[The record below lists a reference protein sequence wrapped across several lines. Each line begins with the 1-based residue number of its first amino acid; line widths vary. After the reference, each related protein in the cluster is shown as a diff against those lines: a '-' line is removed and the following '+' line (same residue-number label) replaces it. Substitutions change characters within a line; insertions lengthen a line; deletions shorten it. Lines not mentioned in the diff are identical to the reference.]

1 MCVVSIPSGRT
12 FSRDDKM
19 AAFKLWKSRLPLKD
33 IINQLQLAKATLK
46 RILKLT
52 RTVQRIP
59 AQ

>member
-1 MCVVSIPSGRT
+1 VVSIPTGRT
-12 FSRDDKM
+12 LSRDIKM
-19 AAFKLWKSRLPLKD
+19 AAFKLWKVRLPLKD

-52 RTVQRIP
+52 RTVPRIP

>member
-1 MCVVSIPSGRT
+1 VVVTIPIGRT

-19 AAFKLWKSRLPLKD
+19 AEFKLWKARLPLKD
-33 IINQLQLAKATLK
+33 IRNQLQLAKATLK

>member
-1 MCVVSIPSGRT
+1 VVTIPTGRT
-12 FSRDDKM
+12 FSRDIKM
-19 AAFKLWKSRLPLKD
+19 AAFKLWKARLPLKD